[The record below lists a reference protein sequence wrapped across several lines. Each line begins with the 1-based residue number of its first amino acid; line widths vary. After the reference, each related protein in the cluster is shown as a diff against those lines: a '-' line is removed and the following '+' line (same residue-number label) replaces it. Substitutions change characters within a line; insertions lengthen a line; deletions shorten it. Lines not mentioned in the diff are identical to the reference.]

1 MRRSLRLNFA
11 SLLRENGGSMAAEFA
26 LVVPL
31 LLALLFGTTE
41 FGRFMWMRNSLQ
53 SGVEAASRCSALDI
67 APCTTTAGTQAYA
80 VQKSMGVNVPPATFT
95 VSTEACGR
103 VVTASYPFASITPLI
118 PLNATISARA
128 CRSLTRDLDDDDDD

>member
-1 MRRSLRLNFA
+1 MIARA
-11 SLLRENGGSMAAEFA
+11 SGLGRALITQNRGAIAAEFA

-31 LLALLFGTTE
+31 LLAFIFGTIE

-53 SGVEAASRCSALDI
+53 TAAEAAARCSALNS
-67 APCTTTAGTQAYA
+67 ALCTTSADTQSYA
-80 VQKSMGVNVPPATFT
+80 VNSAMGVTVPPSTFA

-103 VVTASYPFASITPLI
+103 VVTATYQFASITPLV

-128 CRSLTRDLDDDDDD
+128 CRSLPT